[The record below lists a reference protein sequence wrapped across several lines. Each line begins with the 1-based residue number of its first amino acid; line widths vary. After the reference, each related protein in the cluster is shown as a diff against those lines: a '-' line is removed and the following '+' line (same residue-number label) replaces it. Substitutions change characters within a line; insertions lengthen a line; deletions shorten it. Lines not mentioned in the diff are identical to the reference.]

1 MTFRVFPGTH
11 GNGRLENAVC
21 SDMGK
26 SALCAQTAPPGAAVK
41 QRKQLRQHTLK
52 ENNGRWYL

>member
-26 SALCAQTAPPGAAVK
+26 SVLCTQTAPLGAAVK
-41 QRKQLRQHTLK
+41 QRKTVK
-52 ENNGRWYL
+52 ATYSKGG